1 MKFLI
6 DLFEKR
12 PDKKHSRVDATVLE
26 EPIDITRHAQK
37 EVFTEV
43 ISSAPDT
50 VIHHTTQNADTTKT
64 SFALPQQTNNS
75 RYEPAERIMQ
85 VHKSTHDLTNRE
97 ASMHTETSSPGH
109 NRVKEV
115 EEQLKIRQ
123 RENDRLRNDLHIM
136 ATKLES
142 MEYAAE
148 KLKKD
153 HELQRKESAI
163 QLNAMNRKLEETMKQ
178 LYNCQWEKDEVK
190 TVKDELVKEKQS
202 NSDHEKRLNE
212 ANTKIA
218 ELLRQMERKEEHMLL
233 KIDSS
238 NTDKVQEE
246 LEKERLLKFDL
257 VKNLSIANEKI
268 STLRKQIEDLEKQDH
283 KENSAYKQALHELNT
298 EKRLRK
304 EYETRL
310 NEIKKEL
317 DRELQLKRKEA
328 ERDKLISATLKEL
341 SEEKQTRIEQEKLLN
356 ATKHRFITLGKRLE
370 EVENELEK
378 TKKQLAKERLTKRN
392 QEKLLNDANKK
403 LSGLC
408 DMLDEKQSQPTLNGA
423 ERDQTRLF
431 GDEILYISKKS
442 PGNNKTGNVNAVAV
456 APLSD
461 FPEVS
466 SSSHPLAN
474 LHAGSQRPKRKKNH
488 SPLSPII
495 IGATPKDS
503 SPTNSDSD
511 DLIQF

>member
-1 MKFLI
+1 MYIYLYLHVYRFYLY
-6 DLFEKR
+6 DC
-12 PDKKHSRVDATVLE
+12 VTVLE

-50 VIHHTTQNADTTKT
+50 VIHHITQNADTTKT

-85 VHKSTHDLTNRE
+85 VHKSTHELTNRE
-97 ASMHTETSSPGH
+97 ASTHKDASPGH

-136 ATKLES
+136 STKLES
-142 MEYAAE
+142 MEHAAE

-212 ANTKIA
+212 ANVKIA

-233 KIDSS
+233 KINSS
-238 NTDKVQEE
+238 STDKVQEE

-257 VKNLSIANEKI
+257 VKNLSFPNKKI
-268 STLRKQIEDLEKQDH
+268 PTLRKQIEDLEK
-283 KENSAYKQALHELNT
+283 
-298 EKRLRK
+298 
-304 EYETRL
+304 
-310 NEIKKEL
+310 
-317 DRELQLKRKEA
+317 
-328 ERDKLISATLKEL
+328 
-341 SEEKQTRIEQEKLLN
+341 
-356 ATKHRFITLGKRLE
+356 
-370 EVENELEK
+370 
-378 TKKQLAKERLTKRN
+378 
-392 QEKLLNDANKK
+392 
-403 LSGLC
+403 
-408 DMLDEKQSQPTLNGA
+408 
-423 ERDQTRLF
+423 
-431 GDEILYISKKS
+431 
-442 PGNNKTGNVNAVAV
+442 
-456 APLSD
+456 
-461 FPEVS
+461 
-466 SSSHPLAN
+466 
-474 LHAGSQRPKRKKNH
+474 
-488 SPLSPII
+488 
-495 IGATPKDS
+495 KD
-503 SPTNSDSD
+503 
-511 DLIQF
+511 